1 MITAAGQRE
10 GFAIDVVDEVAK
22 RLSLKTTYTA
32 MALPAILSSVGTG
45 QYDLAAI
52 GLQVTAERRQTI
64 DYSTPYYWGYAGLLV
79 PKSAAYKSLDEM
91 EGKAVAALRGSV
103 QEATLK
109 EKYPKVVLK
118 TFDGQ
123 AAAVAALRGG
133 QVDGFLVGGADAEEY
148 AHQEPTFTIT
158 QELPSENPTALPI
171 AKGKTALAAAV
182 DEQLT
187 AMFKDGTYKK
197 LYDKWFSQPMLKPF
211 LDLHP
216 ELAR

>member
-133 QVDGFLVGGADAEEY
+133 QVDGFLVGG
-148 AHQEPTFTIT
+148 
-158 QELPSENPTALPI
+158 
-171 AKGKTALAAAV
+171 
-182 DEQLT
+182 
-187 AMFKDGTYKK
+187 
-197 LYDKWFSQPMLKPF
+197 
-211 LDLHP
+211 
-216 ELAR
+216 